1 MVFKERFATKIVPE
15 LQKELGLKNKHEV
28 PYIEKAVINV
38 GVGRI
43 TKEEEAMKVIEQSV
57 ALISGQKPVR
67 TMAKKSIS
75 AFKIRK
81 GVPVG
86 IKVTLRGA
94 RMYDFLDRLFTI
106 TLPRVRDFQGL
117 KTESVDHSGNLTI
130 GFKEQYYFP
139 EVVIEKFDR
148 PHGMEVCLQVRAKS
162 RDHAIAM
169 YKKMGVP
176 LKSGKDVR

>member
-1 MVFKERFATKIVPE
+1 MGLKDVFITTIAPA

-28 PYIEKAVINV
+28 PHIKKAVVNV

-43 TKEEEAMKVIEQSV
+43 NKEEEAIKAVEESLK
-57 ALISGQKPVR
+57 LITGQKPVR

-81 GVPVG
+81 GVPIG
-86 IKVTLRGA
+86 LKVTIRGK
-94 RMYDFLDRLFTI
+94 RLYDFLQRLISI

-117 KTESVDHSGNLTI
+117 KTESVDPSGNLTI

-139 EVVIEKFDR
+139 EIIIEKFDK
-148 PHGMEVCLQVRAKS
+148 PHGLEVSLHAHAGS

-169 YKKMGVP
+169 YKKLGIP
-176 LKSGKDVR
+176 LKSSKEE